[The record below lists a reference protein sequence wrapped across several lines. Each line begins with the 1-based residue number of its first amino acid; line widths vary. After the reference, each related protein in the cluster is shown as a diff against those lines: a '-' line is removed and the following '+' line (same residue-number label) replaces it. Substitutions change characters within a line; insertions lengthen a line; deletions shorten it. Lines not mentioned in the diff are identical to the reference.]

1 VLFGNPV
8 CGLKVDKNHEAKPQH
23 LLNATFVG
31 MNYYW
36 QLSESYQHVSGEPT
50 MKKLTVAIAA
60 VILGVGVSA
69 FAAEVTGVLVDEAC
83 YTKDKANVTN
93 AHKGMSE
100 TCAQDC
106 AKKGNTVALVT
117 EKGDV
122 YEVMAMGDLA
132 GENNAKLV
140 PHMSH
145 KVTLT
150 GDVMEANGKKMIHAT
165 ALKMI
170 SK

>member
-1 VLFGNPV
+1 MKRTIAVLAALMV
-8 CGLKVDKNHEAKPQH
+8 L
-23 LLNATFVG
+23 
-31 MNYYW
+31 M
-36 QLSESYQHVSGEPT
+36 
-50 MKKLTVAIAA
+50 VA
-60 VILGVGVSA
+60 GSA
-69 FAAEVTGVLVDEAC
+69 LAAEVTGVLVDEAC
-83 YTKDKANVTN
+83 YTKDKANTTN
-93 AHKGMSE
+93 AHKGMGE
-100 TCAQDC
+100 TCAQAC

-122 YEVMAMGDLA
+122 IEVMPMGDLA
-132 GENNAKLV
+132 GDNNAKLV

-150 GDVMEANGKKMIHAT
+150 GDVMDVKGKKMIHAT

>member
-1 VLFGNPV
+1 MKRTIAVLAALMV
-8 CGLKVDKNHEAKPQH
+8 L
-23 LLNATFVG
+23 
-31 MNYYW
+31 M
-36 QLSESYQHVSGEPT
+36 
-50 MKKLTVAIAA
+50 VA
-60 VILGVGVSA
+60 GSA
-69 FAAEVTGVLVDEAC
+69 LAAEVAGVLVDEAC
-83 YTKDKANVTN
+83 YTKDKANTTN
-93 AHKGMSE
+93 AHKGMGE
-100 TCAQDC
+100 TCAQAC

-122 YEVMAMGDLA
+122 IEVMPMGDLA
-132 GENNAKLV
+132 GDNNAKLV

-150 GDVMEANGKKMIHAT
+150 GDVMDVKGKKMIHAS